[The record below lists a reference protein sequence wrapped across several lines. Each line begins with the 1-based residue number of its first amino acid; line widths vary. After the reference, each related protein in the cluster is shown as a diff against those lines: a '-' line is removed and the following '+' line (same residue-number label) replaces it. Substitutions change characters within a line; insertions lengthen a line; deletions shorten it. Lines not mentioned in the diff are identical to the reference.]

1 MARSLLPREHGAYVQ
16 LATPL
21 LVALIACGVTSA
33 GLLFAIAAGLAFV
46 SNEPLLIALGH
57 RGRRLRESDGRRA
70 RAWFAVLAAGALVA
84 GVAGLVLAPPD
95 ARLAAAAVAVPSAVL
110 FVLGWRKQERTF
122 LGETTAAIALTGA
135 AAPVAVAAG
144 MSLPNALALW
154 LAWAVG
160 YACTVVAVH
169 RVIERHK
176 RPPKRIDR
184 VAAITLSTMTL
195 ASVTASVFTWH
206 ALVVIPF
213 AASAAALVIAPP
225 PATKLRAIGFALVG
239 ASLVSATLAISLGA
253 A

>member
-21 LVALIACGVTSA
+21 LVALVAVGVTPA
-33 GLLFAIAAGLAFV
+33 GVLFALAACLAFV

-70 RAWFAVLAAGALVA
+70 RAWFAILAGAAAIA
-84 GVAGLVLAPPD
+84 GIAGLVLAPMD
-95 ARLAAAAVAVPSAVL
+95 ARIAAAVLAVPSALL

-122 LGETTAAIALTGA
+122 LGETVAAIALTGA

-144 MSLPNALALW
+144 MALPDALGLW
-154 LAWAVG
+154 LAWAIG

-176 RPPKRIDR
+176 RPPTRIDR
-184 VAAITLSTMTL
+184 VAAITLSTLAL
-195 ASVTASVFTWH
+195 ASVAASIFAAH

-225 PATKLRAIGFALVG
+225 PATKLRAIGYALIG
-239 ASLVSATLAISLGA
+239 ASLISATLVVAVVA
-253 A
+253 